1 MEECLKSKRVSVC
14 VGNLELMFL
23 AGAGPVRT
31 CVHGGHANNSGDV
44 VVPLYPIYWR
54 PGQFKSFKSKVA
66 IYVFLPLIC
75 LLFFLLF

>member
-1 MEECLKSKRVSVC
+1 MSVC

-44 VVPLYPIYWR
+44 VVPFYTIYWR
-54 PGQFKSFKSKVA
+54 PGQFKSFKSIVA
-66 IYVFLPLIC
+66 SNIC
-75 LLFFLLF
+75 FSSTHLSFVFFLLF

>member
-1 MEECLKSKRVSVC
+1 MKESVC

-54 PGQFKSFKSKVA
+54 PGQFKSFK
-66 IYVFLPLIC
+66 
-75 LLFFLLF
+75 